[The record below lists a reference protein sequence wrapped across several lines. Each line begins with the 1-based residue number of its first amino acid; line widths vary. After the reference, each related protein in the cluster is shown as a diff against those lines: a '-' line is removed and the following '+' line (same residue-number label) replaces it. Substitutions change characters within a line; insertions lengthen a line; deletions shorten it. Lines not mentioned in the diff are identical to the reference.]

1 MAPVPVGSDDLKNKQ
16 TLEDELLPLEEK
28 NMQFLSNKCL
38 TEASDNKE
46 TNVHHT
52 DHDVI
57 GLIPSMLRCR
67 GDDTNGIGNKW
78 SII

>member
-1 MAPVPVGSDDLKNKQ
+1 
-16 TLEDELLPLEEK
+16 
-28 NMQFLSNKCL
+28 MQFLSNKCL
-38 TEASDNKE
+38 TEASANKE

-67 GDDTNGIGNKW
+67 GDDTNGVEINGERAGKY
-78 SII
+78 SKFRTETCKMLR